1 MEFVNTSVFLIPV
14 WFDDFDTFT
23 AALKNSGRWL
33 PVQDKSPSYLL
44 SYVERLAED
53 PAAYQSF
60 WLQTLPRTPI
70 YMYEDYIDL
79 PQIPELAGVRFSCFG
94 TGVGFMEFRILY
106 NGLTVDQITNF
117 AYRFKKSSPKKVPE
131 GMRNLYDTALR
142 ILPEKSNAVLFF
154 TGTADF
160 KRECQCFHML
170 RLEEDAYNP
179 DQLVRLRRSY
189 STDFTPPQTTSDYDM
204 IYDPYAHEHWGGS
217 QEGLATII
225 TPTGDVRTD
234 RFYRTFKYEHLTVDY
249 RFLYLLLLNQR
260 YSAIAY
266 ISQIAQTVSQSEAE
280 KLSIRIAKLK
290 TAYSFNVISDDLLFQ
305 NIYSKMYRILDIE
318 RLLADL
324 QEGETQTA
332 MLRSAESSRREKW
345 LANLLAA
352 LSGLTLFSALIDAAS
367 FFDRF
372 PVLQA
377 LSTWLSIGAT
387 AFIVVAL
394 LLLFRKK

>member
-14 WFDDFDTFT
+14 WFDDYSAFT
-23 AALKNSGRWL
+23 TALKKSGRWIS
-33 PVQDKSPSYLL
+33 VQEKSPSYLL
-44 SYVERLAED
+44 SYVERLAEN
-53 PAAYQSF
+53 PAEYQSF
-60 WLQTLPRTPI
+60 WLQSMPHTPV
-70 YMYEDYIDL
+70 YMYEDYVPL
-79 PQIPELAGVRFSCFG
+79 PQTPELSGVRFSCFG

-106 NGLTVDQITNF
+106 KGLTVEQITNF
-117 AYRFKKSSPKKVPE
+117 AYRFKKASPSKVPE
-131 GMRNLYDTALR
+131 GKRNLYDTALR
-142 ILPEKSNAVLFF
+142 LLPEKTNATLFF

-170 RLEEDAYNP
+170 RLEEESYEV

-189 STDFTPPQTTSDYDM
+189 STDFTPPQTDSDYDM
-204 IYDPYAHEHWGGS
+204 VYDPYAHEHWGGS
-217 QEGLATII
+217 QEGLVAII
-225 TPTGDVRTD
+225 TPSGDARTD
-234 RFYRTFKYEHLTVDY
+234 RFYRTFKYEHLTLDY

-266 ISQIAQTVSQSEAE
+266 ISQIARTGSATDGE
-280 KLSIRIAKLK
+280 KLSLRIAKLK

-305 NIYSKMYRILDIE
+305 NVYARMYRILDID

-324 QEGETQTA
+324 QEGETQMA
-332 MLRSAESSRREKW
+332 LLRSAESSRREKW

-372 PVLQA
+372 PVLQTI
-377 LSTWLSIGAT
+377 STWLSIGAT